1 MCAAEMTFGS
11 VGALHLQS
19 GTGALE
25 VIHVF
30 PAFHFVHAERDVG
43 LGFVRTLLDICLA
56 VRLHASKQSHPAEN
70 THVRCV
76 KERT

>member
-30 PAFHFVHAERDVG
+30 PAFHFVHAERDVV
-43 LGFVRTLLDICLA
+43 LSLVRTLLDTGLA
-56 VRLHASKQSHPAEN
+56 VRLLATLAPDGHGDKRPNNS
-70 THVRCV
+70 
-76 KERT
+76 